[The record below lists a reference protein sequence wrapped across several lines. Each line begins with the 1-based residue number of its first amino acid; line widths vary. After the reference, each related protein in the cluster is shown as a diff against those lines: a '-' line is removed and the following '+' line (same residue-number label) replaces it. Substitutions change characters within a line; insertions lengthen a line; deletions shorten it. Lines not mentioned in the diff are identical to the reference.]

1 MKETENVAPQTE
13 TTDVPTEATTTAET
27 PADDLVEE
35 VDAVAK
41 LIADLEAKAKENL
54 DLAKYQKAEF
64 ENYKRRTQNA
74 VNAAFQDGQTYVVN
88 LLLPIY
94 DGVVEAGKKIADPA
108 DLAGFEIIRKKLDD
122 LFQKLGI
129 EAIVTKDQP
138 FDPKLHNAAAVEKVD
153 GVEPDQIL
161 EEWQAGFMFHG
172 HVLRPAMVKVSGA

>member
-1 MKETENVAPQTE
+1 MEENNANVE
-13 TTDVPTEATTTAET
+13 ST
-27 PADDLVEE
+27 PANENLT
-35 VDAVAK
+35 DAEK
-41 LIADLEAKAKENL
+41 LIAELEAKAQANL

-74 VNAAFQDGQTYVVN
+74 VTAAFQDGQSYVIN
-88 LLLPIY
+88 LLLPIF

-129 EAIVTKDQP
+129 EMIVTKDQP
-138 FDPKLHNAAAVEKVD
+138 FDPKLHNAVSVEKVD

-161 EEWQAGFMFHG
+161 EEWQTGFTFHG
-172 HVLRPAMVKVSGA
+172 HVLRPAMVKVSGK

>member
-1 MKETENVAPQTE
+1 MEENNANVE
-13 TTDVPTEATTTAET
+13 ST
-27 PADDLVEE
+27 PANENLT
-35 VDAVAK
+35 DAEK
-41 LIADLEAKAKENL
+41 LIAELEAKAQANL

-74 VNAAFQDGQTYVVN
+74 VTAAFQDGQSYVIN
-88 LLLPIY
+88 LLLPIF

-129 EAIVTKDQP
+129 EMIVTKDQP
-138 FDPKLHNAAAVEKVD
+138 FDPKLHNAVSVEKVD

-161 EEWQAGFMFHG
+161 EEWQAGFTFHG
-172 HVLRPAMVKVSGA
+172 HVLRPSMVKVSGK

>member
-1 MKETENVAPQTE
+1 MKEKNNVASQTE
-13 TTDVPTEATTTAET
+13 KTGARSATEKDALTET
-27 PADDLVEE
+27 E
-35 VDAVAK
+35 K
-41 LIADLEAKAKENL
+41 LIADLEAKAKANL

-64 ENYKRRTQNA
+64 ENYKRRNQNA
-74 VNAAFQDGQTYVVN
+74 VTAAFQDGQTYVIN

-129 EAIVTKDQP
+129 EPIETKDQL
-138 FDPKLHNAAAVEKVD
+138 FDPKLHNAVAVEKVE
-153 GVEPDQIL
+153 GVAPDQIL
-161 EEWQAGFMFHG
+161 EEWQKGFTFHG